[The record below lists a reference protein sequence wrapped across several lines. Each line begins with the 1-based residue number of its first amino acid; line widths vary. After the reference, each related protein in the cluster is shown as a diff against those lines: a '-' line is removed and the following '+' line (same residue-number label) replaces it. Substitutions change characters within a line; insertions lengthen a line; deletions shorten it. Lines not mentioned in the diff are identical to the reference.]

1 MYLSVLAVILP
12 AFAEETR
19 WLVVF
24 ALKLSANLS
33 PSLPYRY
40 EGGTTVNESYNG
52 HVATHRLASSLQ
64 LDWFSLLTCVHTISM
79 GISGRGRR
87 RELAFVDCRC
97 CRAHAASQRA
107 RELLPRLLITCFGIS
122 SLLVVLAA

>member
-1 MYLSVLAVILP
+1 MSVLAVILP

-24 ALKLSANLS
+24 ALKLSANLP

-64 LDWFSLLTCVHTISM
+64 LDWFSLLIGAIHKGSFCW
-79 GISGRGRR
+79 
-87 RELAFVDCRC
+87 FVCFLRSE
-97 CRAHAASQRA
+97 RAGNRTMST
-107 RELLPRLLITCFGIS
+107 LGY
-122 SLLVVLAA
+122 